1 MMQARWIGVLL
12 LVALALSWAAAPV
25 AGDAGITEHRPAT
38 RPLDP
43 SATAVPSLTTD
54 RSSSL
59 TTPSVA
65 GSTQPTT
72 EPPTGTDQTAG
83 KVDPPNPVG
92 TSGGDDAT
100 TRVLPD
106 QSPTIAEPTPG
117 ETISSP
123 DGNPPEDADDSAAPA
138 GSPVTTATQPTGS
151 RFVTSPSS
159 GKSPD
164 TTERAQ
170 VAPQTGS
177 GFTPAVLALLTTS
190 LLGSFCLLLGLAL
203 STLARR
209 HH

>member
-12 LVALALSWAAAPV
+12 LVALALLWAAAPV

-65 GSTQPTT
+65 GSTQPTA
-72 EPPTGTDQTAG
+72 EPLTGTDQTAG
-83 KVDPPNPVG
+83 KVDPPVG

-100 TRVLPD
+100 TRVLSD
-106 QSPTIAEPTPG
+106 RSPVITEPTPG

-123 DGNPPEDADDSAAPA
+123 DGNPPQGADDSAALA

-164 TTERAQ
+164 TSERAQ

-203 STLARR
+203 RTLARR

>member
-65 GSTQPTT
+65 GSTQPTA
-72 EPPTGTDQTAG
+72 EPPTGADQTAG
-83 KVDPPNPVG
+83 RVDPPNRAG

-106 QSPTIAEPTPG
+106 RSPVITEPTPG

-123 DGNPPEDADDSAAPA
+123 DGDPPEDADDSAALA
-138 GSPVTTATQPTGS
+138 GSPLTTATQPTGS
-151 RFVTSPSS
+151 RSVISPRQDSPPTRPS
-159 GKSPD
+159 ARKSHPRP
-164 TTERAQ
+164 EA
-170 VAPQTGS
+170 GS
-177 GFTPAVLALLTTS
+177 RLRFWPS
-190 LLGSFCLLLGLAL
+190 
-203 STLARR
+203 
-209 HH
+209 